1 LLRLCERKNEVD
13 LRGKKCSVQWIN
25 FGYNIFFERF
35 FRFENEIN
43 MCLPAHLTD
52 ACSTPD
58 IEDLAIAGYLADF
71 VAKPCLKV

>member
-1 LLRLCERKNEVD
+1 LVTT
-13 LRGKKCSVQWIN
+13 
-25 FGYNIFFERF
+25 FFLKGF